1 MQLSRTTLFIIAGA
15 ALMVAS
21 VFLALQLASNG
32 SDDNAPAFATSKA
45 DIERIVHN
53 YLMEHPEVIFDA
65 VKQMET
71 KENDDRMAQMR
82 EGAKTHAAQLFHEPG
97 AITVGNPNGD
107 VTIVEFFDYHCTYCR
122 KVVGDLTSLVK
133 QDGNI
138 KLILKD
144 FPILSKESEIAAR
157 AAIASQGQGKYW
169 DFHLALMAAEDLS
182 EESIYVIAKGV
193 GLNVAQLKADMAK
206 PEVNDAIV
214 RTHALA
220 RDLGIEAT
228 PTFYVGDT
236 PFSGALPLEDLK
248 DAVAK
253 ARKVSRG
260 T

>member
-21 VFLALQLASNG
+21 VFLALQLASNR
-32 SDDNAPAFATSKA
+32 SDEATPAFATSKA
-45 DIERIVHN
+45 DIERIVHS

-71 KENDDRMAQMR
+71 KENDDRMSQMR
-82 EGAKTHAAQLFHEPG
+82 DGAKTHAAQLFHEPG

-144 FPILSKESEIAAR
+144 FPILSKESEVAAR
-157 AAIASQGQGKYW
+157 AAIASYSQGKYW

-182 EESIYVIAKGV
+182 EESILVIAKNV
-193 GLNVAQLKADMAK
+193 GLNVAQLKVDMAK
-206 PEVNDAIV
+206 SDVKDAIA
-214 RTHALA
+214 RTNSLA

-236 PFSGALPLEDLK
+236 PFSGALPLSDLK

-253 ARKVSRG
+253 ARKASKG
-260 T
+260 A